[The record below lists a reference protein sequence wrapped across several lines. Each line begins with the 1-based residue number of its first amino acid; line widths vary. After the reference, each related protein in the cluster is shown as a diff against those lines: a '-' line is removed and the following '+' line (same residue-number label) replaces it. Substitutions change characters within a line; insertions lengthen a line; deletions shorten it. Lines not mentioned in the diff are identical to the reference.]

1 MRIYVGNLA
10 YSTTEDTLS
19 AEFGAHGTVDEVA
32 VVTDRETGRPRG
44 FAFVTMSS
52 SEEGQAAIE
61 AVNGREID
69 GRTVVVNEAR
79 PKSGGG
85 GGGGGGG
92 ATKKVNCWIDPDK
105 VSGKRRGRI
114 TANTSKTA

>member
-19 AEFGAHGTVDEVA
+19 AEFGAHGAVDEVA

-61 AVNGREID
+61 AVNGKEID
-69 GRTVVVNEAR
+69 GRTVVVNEAK

-85 GGGGGGG
+85 GGGGGG
-92 ATKKVNCWIDPDK
+92 
-105 VSGKRRGRI
+105 RR
-114 TANTSKTA
+114 KW